1 MKKLGKVI
9 SALMA
14 SVLVA
19 SALVGCT
26 DAASTETSDSQAQT
40 QPAQE
45 TEGSSDNGATFKI
58 GAIGPLTGGA
68 AAYGNAVCNAA
79 ELAVED
85 INAAGGIN

>member
-1 MKKLGKVI
+1 MKKFSKVI

-26 DAASTETSDSQAQT
+26 DAASTETTDSQAQS
-40 QPAQE
+40 AQE
-45 TEGSSDNGATFKI
+45 SQGSADNGATFKI